1 MLSRAAPKASN
12 PSQQPLTRGERA
24 LAETAARTAAIMNA
38 HATRRSAV
46 IAQPTAA
53 QTLSANAAAALTQ
66 AKDTLHNAPRTAL
79 RFFQFLRAYMRA
91 FAAGFGVFLLASEL
105 ASGHFNVFTA
115 LLSHLFAIVAAP
127 FYALML
133 APAIYGFYGLTGML
147 PVRDEHRAYILGT
160 ALGAVM
166 LVNIAMK
173 GDLASQ
179 SAIRGVLFALAVTAA
194 GVVAAYTFNRSVSR
208 LRGTR
213 QTVPPRT

>member
-1 MLSRAAPKASN
+1 M
-12 PSQQPLTRGERA
+12 
-24 LAETAARTAAIMNA
+24 AETAARTAAIMNTRT
-38 HATRRSAV
+38 TRRSAV

>member
-1 MLSRAAPKASN
+1 MLPPASKASN
-12 PSQQPLTRGERA
+12 PSPRPLTRGERA
-24 LAETAARTAAIMNA
+24 LAETAARTAAIMNTRT
-38 HATRRSAV
+38 TRRSAV
-46 IAQPTAA
+46 IAQPTAT

-115 LLSHLFAIVAAP
+115 FLSHVFAIVAAP

-160 ALGAVM
+160 GLGAVM
-166 LVNIAMK
+166 LVNTAMK

-179 SAIRGVLFALAVTAA
+179 SAFRGILFALAVTAS
-194 GVVAAYTFNRSVSR
+194 GVVAAYTFNRAVSR
-208 LRGTR
+208 LRGTT

>member
-1 MLSRAAPKASN
+1 MLPPASKASN
-12 PSQQPLTRGERA
+12 PSPRPLTRGERA
-24 LAETAARTAAIMNA
+24 LAETAARTAAIMNTRT
-38 HATRRSAV
+38 TRRSAV

>member
-1 MLSRAAPKASN
+1 MLSRAASKASN
-12 PSQQPLTRGERA
+12 PSQRPLTRGERA

-46 IAQPTAA
+46 IAQPTPT

-66 AKDTLHNAPRTAL
+66 AKTTLNDAPRTAL
-79 RFFQFLRAYMRA
+79 RFFQFLHAYMRA

-115 LLSHLFAIVAAP
+115 LLSHVFAIIAAP

-160 ALGAVM
+160 GLGALM
-166 LVNIAMK
+166 LAGIVMK
-173 GDLASQ
+173 GDLGSQ

-194 GVVAAYTFNRSVSR
+194 GAVAAYTFNRSVSR
-208 LRGTR
+208 LRETT